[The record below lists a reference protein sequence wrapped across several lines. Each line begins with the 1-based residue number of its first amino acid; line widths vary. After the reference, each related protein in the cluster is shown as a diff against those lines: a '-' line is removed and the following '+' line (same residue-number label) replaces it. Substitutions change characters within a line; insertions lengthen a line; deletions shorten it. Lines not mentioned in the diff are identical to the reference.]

1 MTLITLAPPTLRAED
16 NIEKAGVAVG
26 VSAGNMWFLPIKA
39 IVMSVGAISGAL
51 SYVVTGGNA
60 ELTQQIW
67 RDTTQGPYII
77 TPEVARTG
85 IGQRPELEERNNPTP
100 RHFRFTDKVSRTASR
115 DRHIAIK
122 LKAACG

>member
-1 MTLITLAPPTLRAED
+1 MKNRILTGVIALTLVALAPPTLRAED

-51 SYVVTGGNA
+51 SYLVTGGNT

-67 RDTTQGPYII
+67 RDTIQEPYII
-77 TPEVARTG
+77 TPELARTAVG
-85 IGQRPELEERNNPTP
+85 RRPELEAKE
-100 RHFRFTDKVSRTASR
+100 
-115 DRHIAIK
+115 
-122 LKAACG
+122 

>member
-1 MTLITLAPPTLRAED
+1 MKTQILAGLIAVSLTTALPQMLRAED

-39 IVMSVGAISGAL
+39 ITMSVGAISGAL

-67 RDTTQGPYII
+67 RDTQQGPYVI
-77 TPEVARTG
+77 TPELARTA
-85 IGQRPELEERNNPTP
+85 IGKRPELDERRKDSPAPQAT
-100 RHFRFTDKVSRTASR
+100 TAAPQSVQ
-115 DRHIAIK
+115 
-122 LKAACG
+122 

>member
-1 MTLITLAPPTLRAED
+1 MKHPILIGVTALTLVALTPPTMRAED

-39 IVMSVGAISGAL
+39 IAISVGAISGAL

-67 RDTTQGPYII
+67 RDTMQAPYII
-77 TPEVARTG
+77 TPELARTG
-85 IGQRPELEERNNPTP
+85 VGSRPELEA
-100 RHFRFTDKVSRTASR
+100 K
-115 DRHIAIK
+115 K
-122 LKAACG
+122 

>member
-1 MTLITLAPPTLRAED
+1 MKNQILTSVIALTLVALAPPTLRAED

-39 IVMSVGAISGAL
+39 IVMSVGAIGGAL

-67 RDTTQGPYII
+67 RDTSQGPYII

-85 IGQRPELEERNNPTP
+85 IGQRPELEA
-100 RHFRFTDKVSRTASR
+100 K
-115 DRHIAIK
+115 K
-122 LKAACG
+122 